1 MHRFF
6 AEPGQIG
13 EKEIVITGADV
24 NHIRNVLRMRTGE
37 EVLIADGRGAEYR
50 CKLTDLGENE
60 VRAQILWKLDG
71 NAELASAITLFQ
83 GLPKSDKMDLI
94 VQKCV
99 ELGVDRIV
107 PVSTKRAVVKLDAKK
122 EQTRLKRWNTISE
135 SAAKQS
141 GRGVIPEVSGV
152 MSFEKAL
159 EEAKKLGATALF
171 GEKYGD
177 VVRVVNMGGYS
188 VEFCGGTHL
197 DNTAK
202 VGPFEIESE
211 CSVASGVRRI
221 EAFTGK
227 LCLKKLEANRAL
239 LSEVSSRLKV
249 KPLDLANRLQSHM
262 DEIKELRRAIE
273 QYRAKESAGEVDR
286 FLFGA
291 HEIKGLR
298 VMTTVL
304 PKADP
309 ARLRQMGD
317 MLRDKEPNVV
327 AVLASVKDDKPTFL
341 AVCGK
346 EAVKHGIKAGELV
359 KLVCTACGGS
369 GGGKPDSAM
378 GGGKDLM
385 KVDNALAMVDDFVNE
400 KI

>member
-50 CKLTDLGENE
+50 CKLTDLSENE

-71 NAELASAITLFQ
+71 NAELASAVTLFQ

-122 EQTRLKRWNTISE
+122 EETRLKRWNTISE

-159 EEAKKLGATALF
+159 EEAKKLEVLLIPYERAEHMAETRRVM
-171 GEKYGD
+171 GEIRPGQS
-177 VVRVVNMGGYS
+177 VGVFIGPEGG
-188 VEFCGGTHL
+188 
-197 DNTAK
+197 
-202 VGPFEIESE
+202 FEESE
-211 CSVASGVRRI
+211 VEEAVAAGARAITLGRRI
-221 EAFTGK
+221 LRTETAG
-227 LCLKKLEANRAL
+227 
-239 LSEVSSRLKV
+239 
-249 KPLDLANRLQSHM
+249 LA
-262 DEIKELRRAIE
+262 
-273 QYRAKESAGEVDR
+273 
-286 FLFGA
+286 
-291 HEIKGLR
+291 
-298 VMTTVL
+298 VM
-304 PKADP
+304 A
-309 ARLRQMGD
+309 
-317 MLRDKEPNVV
+317 MLRYLLE
-327 AVLASVKDDKPTFL
+327 
-341 AVCGK
+341 
-346 EAVKHGIKAGELV
+346 E
-359 KLVCTACGGS
+359 
-369 GGGKPDSAM
+369 
-378 GGGKDLM
+378 
-385 KVDNALAMVDDFVNE
+385 
-400 KI
+400 

>member
-24 NHIRNVLRMRTGE
+24 NHIRNVLRMRADE
-37 EVLIADGRGAEYR
+37 EVLIADGQGAEYR

-71 NAELASAITLFQ
+71 NAELASAVTLFQ

-159 EEAKKLGATALF
+159 EEAKKLDVLLIPYERAEHMAETRRVM
-171 GEKYGD
+171 GEIRPGQS
-177 VVRVVNMGGYS
+177 VGIFIGPEGG
-188 VEFCGGTHL
+188 
-197 DNTAK
+197 
-202 VGPFEIESE
+202 FEESE
-211 CSVASGVRRI
+211 VEEAVAAGAKAITLGKRI
-221 EAFTGK
+221 
-227 LCLKKLEANRAL
+227 
-239 LSEVSSRLKV
+239 
-249 KPLDLANRLQSHM
+249 
-262 DEIKELRRAIE
+262 LRTE
-273 QYRAKESAGEVDR
+273 TAG
-286 FLFGA
+286 
-291 HEIKGLR
+291 
-298 VMTTVL
+298 
-304 PKADP
+304 
-309 ARLRQMGD
+309 
-317 MLRDKEPNVV
+317 
-327 AVLASVKDDKPTFL
+327 L
-341 AVCGK
+341 AVM
-346 EAVKHGIKAGELV
+346 
-359 KLVCTACGGS
+359 
-369 GGGKPDSAM
+369 AM
-378 GGGKDLM
+378 LGYL
-385 KVDNALAMVDDFVNE
+385 LE
-400 KI
+400 E

>member
-6 AEPGQIG
+6 AEPDQIG

-24 NHIRNVLRMRTGE
+24 NHIRNVLRMRADE
-37 EVLIADGRGAEYR
+37 EVLIADGQGAEYR

-159 EEAKKLGATALF
+159 EEAKKLDVLLIPYERAEHMAETRRVM
-171 GEKYGD
+171 GEIRPGQS
-177 VVRVVNMGGYS
+177 VGIFIGPEGG
-188 VEFCGGTHL
+188 
-197 DNTAK
+197 
-202 VGPFEIESE
+202 FEESE
-211 CSVASGVRRI
+211 VEEAVAAGAKAITLGKRI
-221 EAFTGK
+221 
-227 LCLKKLEANRAL
+227 
-239 LSEVSSRLKV
+239 
-249 KPLDLANRLQSHM
+249 
-262 DEIKELRRAIE
+262 LRTE
-273 QYRAKESAGEVDR
+273 TAG
-286 FLFGA
+286 
-291 HEIKGLR
+291 
-298 VMTTVL
+298 
-304 PKADP
+304 
-309 ARLRQMGD
+309 
-317 MLRDKEPNVV
+317 
-327 AVLASVKDDKPTFL
+327 L
-341 AVCGK
+341 AVMSMLSYLL
-346 EAVKHGIKAGELV
+346 EE
-359 KLVCTACGGS
+359 
-369 GGGKPDSAM
+369 
-378 GGGKDLM
+378 
-385 KVDNALAMVDDFVNE
+385 
-400 KI
+400 

>member
-24 NHIRNVLRMRTGE
+24 NHIRNVLRMRADE
-37 EVLIADGRGAEYR
+37 EVLIADGQGAEYR
-50 CKLTDLGENE
+50 CKLTELGENE

-159 EEAKKLGATALF
+159 EEAKKLDVLLIPYERAELMAETRRF
-171 GEKYGD
+171 MGEIRPGQS
-177 VVRVVNMGGYS
+177 VGIFIGPEGG
-188 VEFCGGTHL
+188 
-197 DNTAK
+197 
-202 VGPFEIESE
+202 FEESE
-211 CSVASGVRRI
+211 VEEAVAAGAQAITLGRRI
-221 EAFTGK
+221 
-227 LCLKKLEANRAL
+227 
-239 LSEVSSRLKV
+239 
-249 KPLDLANRLQSHM
+249 
-262 DEIKELRRAIE
+262 LRTE
-273 QYRAKESAGEVDR
+273 TAG
-286 FLFGA
+286 
-291 HEIKGLR
+291 
-298 VMTTVL
+298 
-304 PKADP
+304 
-309 ARLRQMGD
+309 
-317 MLRDKEPNVV
+317 
-327 AVLASVKDDKPTFL
+327 L
-341 AVCGK
+341 AVM
-346 EAVKHGIKAGELV
+346 
-359 KLVCTACGGS
+359 
-369 GGGKPDSAM
+369 AM
-378 GGGKDLM
+378 LGYL
-385 KVDNALAMVDDFVNE
+385 LE
-400 KI
+400 E

>member
-24 NHIRNVLRMRTGE
+24 NHIRKVLRMRADE
-37 EVLIADGRGAEYR
+37 EVLIADGQGAEYR

-159 EEAKKLGATALF
+159 EEAKKLDVLLIPYERAEHMAETRRVM
-171 GEKYGD
+171 GEIRPGQS
-177 VVRVVNMGGYS
+177 VGIFIGPEGG
-188 VEFCGGTHL
+188 
-197 DNTAK
+197 
-202 VGPFEIESE
+202 FEESE
-211 CSVASGVRRI
+211 VEEAVTAGAKAITLGKRI
-221 EAFTGK
+221 
-227 LCLKKLEANRAL
+227 
-239 LSEVSSRLKV
+239 
-249 KPLDLANRLQSHM
+249 
-262 DEIKELRRAIE
+262 LRTE
-273 QYRAKESAGEVDR
+273 TAG
-286 FLFGA
+286 
-291 HEIKGLR
+291 
-298 VMTTVL
+298 
-304 PKADP
+304 
-309 ARLRQMGD
+309 
-317 MLRDKEPNVV
+317 
-327 AVLASVKDDKPTFL
+327 L
-341 AVCGK
+341 AVMSMLSYLL
-346 EAVKHGIKAGELV
+346 EE
-359 KLVCTACGGS
+359 
-369 GGGKPDSAM
+369 
-378 GGGKDLM
+378 
-385 KVDNALAMVDDFVNE
+385 
-400 KI
+400 